1 MWKCLK
7 ERCLDDAR
15 ARGSPFWFHTA
26 RQIYNLPPPPSL
38 PRFYGVKSKRNFEF
52 FFLVYPKP
60 ECFSSSQVVT
70 KSFWCR
76 VFSPRRIKHRILSFD
91 ILNFPR
97 VLFCWKLS
105 LKSIKTC
112 LEFDD
117 ILQIFFLFF
126 WFYLHTG
133 SVWWSGRAFVVIQI
147 DSPWMY

>member
-15 ARGSPFWFHTA
+15 ARGSPFWFTRLA
-26 RQIYNLPPPPSL
+26 KFITSPPLPSPL
-38 PRFYGVKSKRNFEF
+38 LRGEVEKKFRDF
-52 FFLVYPKP
+52 FFLVYSKP
-60 ECFSSSQVVT
+60 EYFSSQVVT

-133 SVWWSGRAFVVIQI
+133 SVWWSGRAFVIQI